1 MTSVQQNKTYEGKTD
16 TEIYE
21 AAIQAIPNAGLKV
34 WKKRE
39 LARLVL
45 GNGEVDGHEV
55 RCNIVVSMVDGSVT
69 ISAEADDLSQDALQ
83 KVVDKLAN
91 ELDKLVM

>member
-1 MTSVQQNKTYEGKTD
+1 MASVQLKQIYENKSDQEV
-16 TEIYE
+16 YE
-21 AAIQAIPNAGLKV
+21 AALQAIPNAGLSV

-45 GNGEVDGHEV
+45 AVGEQDGQEV

-69 ISAEADDLSQDALQ
+69 VSAESDDLGEDVLNQIAQ
-83 KVVDKLAN
+83 KLVG
-91 ELDKLVM
+91 ELDKLLA

>member
-1 MTSVQQNKTYEGKTD
+1 MTSVQQNKTYEGKSD

-21 AAIQAIPNAGLKV
+21 AALQAIPNAGLKV
-34 WKKRE
+34 WKRRD

-45 GNGEVDGHEV
+45 GNGEVDGQEV

-69 ISAEADDLSQDALQ
+69 ISAEADDLSDDALQ
-83 KVVDKLAN
+83 KVLEKLAS

>member
-1 MTSVQQNKTYEGKTD
+1 MTSVQQNKTYEGKSD

-21 AAIQAIPNAGLKV
+21 AALQAIPNAGLKV
-34 WKKRE
+34 WKRRD

-45 GNGEVDGHEV
+45 GNGEVDGQEV

-69 ISAEADDLSQDALQ
+69 ISAEADDLSDDALQ
-83 KVVDKLAN
+83 NILDKLTS

>member
-1 MTSVQQNKTYEGKTD
+1 MTSVQQNKTYEGKSD

-21 AAIQAIPNAGLKV
+21 AALQAIPNAGLKV
-34 WKKRE
+34 WKRRD

-45 GNGEVDGHEV
+45 GNGEVDGQEV

-69 ISAEADDLSQDALQ
+69 ISAEADDLSDDALQ
-83 KVVDKLAN
+83 KILDKLTS

>member
-1 MTSVQQNKTYEGKTD
+1 MASVQVKTKYEGKSD
-16 TEIYE
+16 SVIYE
-21 AAIQAIPNAGLKV
+21 AALKAIPNAGLTV

-45 GNGEVDGHEV
+45 GTGRVEGQEV

-69 ISAEADDLSQDALQ
+69 VSAEADDLGE
-83 KVVDKLAN
+83 DKLAQTAN
-91 ELDKLVM
+91 RLVAELDKLLA